1 MFRVSPAP
9 IIRSAQTVVTAT
21 GTGHES
27 EDVMIKSD

>member
-9 IIRSAQTVVTAT
+9 IIRSAQAA
-21 GTGHES
+21 GTGHEF